1 MFIKT
6 VSFVALA
13 LLITSSSALPHR
25 SAERAVED
33 LQVIRRGMIDIDD
46 PSIAA
51 RNPEP
56 FINFGTASVDE
67 SGVSEREANPQPY
80 YPPTIPVG
88 KAIHKR
94 QEVKVEEASR
104 SDGGRI
110 VPYKRDLVERQGVKV
125 EEASRSDGGRIVPY
139 KRDLVERQEVKVEEA
154 SRSDGGRIVPYKRD
168 LVERQVKV
176 EEASRSD
183 GGRIVPYKRDLL
195 ERQEVKVEEAATTKD
210 GKIVSYEENGA
221 TKRNILKLSSAGP
234 ARRGGR
240 LYKRANVRS
249 N

>member
-94 QEVKVEEASR
+94 QE
-104 SDGGRI
+104 
-110 VPYKRDLVERQGVKV
+110 VKV